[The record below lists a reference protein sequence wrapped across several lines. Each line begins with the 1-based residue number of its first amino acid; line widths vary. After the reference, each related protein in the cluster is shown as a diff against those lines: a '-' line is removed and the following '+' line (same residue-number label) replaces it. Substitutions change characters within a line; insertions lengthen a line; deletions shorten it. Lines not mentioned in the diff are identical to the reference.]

1 MILPNIV
8 WVVLWSLAYAGLNR
22 EARDGECSGA
32 RPLQHPDDEF
42 QCCLPDTQFPGSNA
56 TAEGRE
62 LRGGGRREPPAQCTE
77 KGLSSAAYFVLL
89 ISFYWG
95 GQVVKNIV
103 HCTCCGATGS
113 WWFLPH
119 SPGAVSA
126 AFKRA
131 TTTSFGSICLGSLI
145 VAVLKALEASLKDQA
160 KKNPIAA
167 CLMQCIRELMEYFN
181 KFAYVY
187 VSLYGLDFRNAGK
200 AVFNLLSESGW
211 TVIIHDDLLGVVL
224 FFGSLGIALSGVVIG
239 TGYAQQAQDYD
250 APYMRTLATVVYG
263 IIGFF
268 AGIFASFQVFSVLNS
283 GFATVLVAW
292 AEDPQALNS
301 SHPALYANL
310 YNAWLEF
317 HHDIFVAHPQHAT
330 KYTAP
335 ESKALVASGPP
346 PPGVRA

>member
-1 MILPNIV
+1 M
-8 WVVLWSLAYAGLNR
+8 G
-22 EARDGECSGA
+22 
-32 RPLQHPDDEF
+32 
-42 QCCLPDTQFPGSNA
+42 
-56 TAEGRE
+56 
-62 LRGGGRREPPAQCTE
+62 
-77 KGLSSAAYFVLL
+77 
-89 ISFYWG
+89 
-95 GQVVKNIV
+95 VVKNIV

-113 WWFLPH
+113 WWFLSH

-145 VAVLKALEASLKDQA
+145 VAVLKALEASLKEQA

-187 VSLYGLDFRNAGK
+187 VSLYGLDFRNAGR
-200 AVFNLLSESGW
+200 A
-211 TVIIHDDLLGVVL
+211 VIIHDDLLGVVL

-283 GFATVLVAW
+283 AFATVLVAW
-292 AEDPQALNS
+292 A
-301 SHPALYANL
+301 
-310 YNAWLEF
+310 
-317 HHDIFVAHPQHAT
+317 
-330 KYTAP
+330 
-335 ESKALVASGPP
+335 
-346 PPGVRA
+346 